1 MSQDDWNAA
10 FEWADAPGC
19 DAPAGHPGEGP
30 FKVWRCN
37 WETALC
43 FLACS
48 TQWRV
53 AGMGGVLGLDY
64 GGVEVVMRQ
73 RKVGDTS
80 VMFGKLQAMESAALG
95 VLRHD

>member
-1 MSQDDWNAA
+1 MSQDDWDAA
-10 FEWADAPGC
+10 FEWADDHGGDAPG
-19 DAPAGHPGEGP
+19 GNPGNGP
-30 FKVWRCN
+30 FNVWRCN
-37 WETALC
+37 WEPALC

-64 GGVEVVMRQ
+64 CGVEVVMRQ

-95 VLRHD
+95 VLRHG